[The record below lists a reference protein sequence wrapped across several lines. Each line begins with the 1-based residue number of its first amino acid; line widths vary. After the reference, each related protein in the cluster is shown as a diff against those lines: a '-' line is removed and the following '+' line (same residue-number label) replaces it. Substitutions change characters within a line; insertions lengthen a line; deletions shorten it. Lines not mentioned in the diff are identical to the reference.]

1 MEIVLLVI
9 ILGIYLLEFFE
20 KRKLQLKINELSKKN
35 EKKEENKPQLTEEE
49 RKKQEKIKK
58 SFNNLMEY
66 DYDDALKGKGE

>member
-9 ILGIYLLEFFE
+9 ILGLYLLEFFE
-20 KRKLQLKINELSKKN
+20 KRNLQLKINELSKKN

>member
-9 ILGIYLLEFFE
+9 ILGLYILEFFE
-20 KRKLQLKINELSKKN
+20 KRNLQLKINELSKKN

>member
-9 ILGIYLLEFFE
+9 ILGLYLLEFFE